1 MIVNH
6 IAPLSCR
13 MTQYAL
19 TCKDHQIKSILE
31 DPIGIAQTLINRMSF
46 KVLSW
51 DYELSK
57 NSCKFRKVYSK
68 EHPVHPSVDSFDVM
82 HVQLRFRSSIEME
95 RALMRELNFTS

>member
-1 MIVNH
+1 
-6 IAPLSCR
+6 

-19 TCKDHQIKSILE
+19 ICKEHQIKIILE
-31 DPIGIAQTLINRMSF
+31 DAKGISQSLIKRMSF

-57 NSCKFRKVYSK
+57 NSCKFRKVYTK